1 MHPDSALNPKPETYQ
16 EEQEEQEKP
25 QPPWARFAA
34 LWACSSLACGL
45 LPGQS
50 LFVEMFADSGVFMSS
65 CADGKTG
72 CTDQVL
78 FLTSIFGAGQ
88 SLAYGFSAPIGLL
101 FDRWGPNV
109 TGVVGAILCAIGL
122 LMVSGSAAW
131 LCCWNLHVGFGAVS
145 LGLQASYEFFLRP
158 SFLTGSYSNLKI

>member
-1 MHPDSALNPKPETYQ
+1 MRSLSPVKQEQQ
-16 EEQEEQEKP
+16 EEQDQKP
-25 QPPWARFAA
+25 QPLPWGRFAV

-109 TGVVGAILCAIGL
+109 TGVVGAILCAVGL
-122 LMVSGSAAW
+122 LMVSGSATW
-131 LCCWNLHVGFGAVS
+131 LCCWNAQLAFG
-145 LGLQASYEFFLRP
+145 
-158 SFLTGSYSNLKI
+158 LTVKL